1 MDSSLVSLLT
11 ALAALV
17 FVVCLIWLAG
27 RALRLTRLASG
38 ATTGRRLSITDSLAL
53 GPRRRLLLIR
63 CDGKDLLL
71 LTGGAQDVML
81 GWVP

>member
-1 MDSSLVSLLT
+1 MDSSFVSLLT
-11 ALAALV
+11 AFAALL

-27 RALRLTRLASG
+27 RALRLTRLSPA
-38 ATTGRRLSITDSLAL
+38 ATCGKRLSITDSLAI

-71 LTGGAQDVML
+71 LTGGAQDILL